1 VTIKKKPAKKK
12 STPVGRITNALRRI
26 WLWSPERAEVVK
38 RAGKYCEECGVEGVF
53 NRKDADKTGKPRLE
67 IHHVEPCD
75 MTQLAKMIHKR
86 MFPGADKLDCL
97 CVDCHRKADA
107 IIQREYND

>member
-1 VTIKKKPAKKK
+1 MAIKKKANWDRV
-12 STPVGRITNALRRI
+12 STITAALRKI
-26 WLWSPERAEVVK
+26 WMYSSQRRAIIK
-38 RAGKYCEECGVEGVF
+38 RANGCCEECGIEGVF

-75 MTQLAKMIHKR
+75 MTQLAKMVHKR

-107 IIQREYND
+107 IIQREKND